1 MLRDALV
8 FGLNSD
14 KVRKDAIA
22 LGNKLPFPQI
32 NDLAK
37 TEENKT
43 ARKAKA
49 ITLGSS
55 EIKIKEMHSVGSAK
69 GNTSR
74 FQHHREPQ
82 NTQRHDRNANNSK

>member
-22 LGNKLPFPQI
+22 LGNKLPFQQI

-43 ARKAKA
+43 ARMKA

-55 EIKIKEMHSVGSAK
+55 EIKTKEMHSVGSAK
-69 GNTSR
+69 GNTGR

-82 NTQRHDRNANNSK
+82 NIQRHHRNANNSK

>member
-22 LGNKLPFPQI
+22 LENRLSFQQI

-43 ARKAKA
+43 ARMKA

-55 EIKIKEMHSVGSAK
+55 EIKIKEMHSVG
-69 GNTSR
+69 
-74 FQHHREPQ
+74 
-82 NTQRHDRNANNSK
+82 